1 MGVGGQIYTLA
12 EKSTCFVMRSGEH
25 TQTYPRGTRA
35 KSRAWTWWR
44 LTKKQA
50 QKFNCDIPNLFST
63 TIMPSAHYCAYCK
76 ARIPTVDGIA
86 KHYARKKACGKKYYE
101 QIAHS
106 AITVWDDEL
115 ESNLPENDA
124 LSTSSSLA
132 AAADGADQ
140 FENDTLEAINVED
153 EPADF
158 QPPQTC
164 SLSPDDLDT
173 SEPKSK
179 RARVEEVEDE
189 DAPKVGRYTEDYP
202 RQAADIL
209 GQTETKFEHL
219 HSDQASQGIDPYS
232 PFTDSEEWELVRWL
246 MKNVGQNKT
255 DDFLKLPI
263 VCHSNC
269 DCDSCMLFMEF

>member
-1 MGVGGQIYTLA
+1 MGLWSITLIKRPV
-12 EKSTCFVMRSGEH
+12 E
-25 TQTYPRGTRA
+25 
-35 KSRAWTWWR
+35 
-44 LTKKQA
+44 
-50 QKFNCDIPNLFST
+50 
-63 TIMPSAHYCAYCK
+63 
-76 ARIPTVDGIA
+76 
-86 KHYARKKACGKKYYE
+86 KKYYE

-124 LSTSSSLA
+124 SSTSSSLA
-132 AAADGADQ
+132 ATAGGADH
-140 FENDTLEAINVED
+140 FENDTLEAINIED

-158 QPPQTC
+158 QPPQTR

-179 RARVEEVEDE
+179 QASVEEVEDE
-189 DAPKVGRYTEDYP
+189 DAPKVRCYMENYP
-202 RQAADIL
+202 GQAADIL
-209 GQTETKFEHL
+209 GQTETKFECL
-219 HSDQASQGIDPYS
+219 HSDQALQGINPYS